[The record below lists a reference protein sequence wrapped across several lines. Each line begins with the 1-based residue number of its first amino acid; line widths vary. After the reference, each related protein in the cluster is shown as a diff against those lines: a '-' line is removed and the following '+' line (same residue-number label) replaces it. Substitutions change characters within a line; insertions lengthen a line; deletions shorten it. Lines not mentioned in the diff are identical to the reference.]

1 MEKYGGIINALKNL
15 DEEKST
21 NTVSITVQESTV
33 SEAESIGD
41 QEHPKPPQ
49 LRRRASK
56 MRQLQNVLNA
66 TGLLA
71 ANTSF
76 MPGMRHVNSRE
87 LSIGEEESADMSSF
101 YNSIIEDQESSNH
114 YVPLVKSNSIDEL
127 TSSSD
132 SDSSSSSESSSEEEQ
147 EEDPKLSQDSIENV
161 PFEKETPPNDN
172 GNPSNPLSNPALAPE
187 GSVASKHEKKAVRFP
202 ALPRLK
208 TLESTPSAKKKSR
221 KQISKKIVNISESE
235 ADLLGAATGEFRG
248 PGDAYRR
255 FLLGNAQ
262 INYLK
267 AMSAAE
273 VLVGTNSD
281 NRRVFMTSSV
291 KAKEIELAKKK
302 MAKKIRNLDELRV

>member
-1 MEKYGGIINALKNL
+1 LEKYGGIINALKNL

-87 LSIGEEESADMSSF
+87 LS
-101 YNSIIEDQESSNH
+101 IEDQESSNH